1 MSIIILLF
9 TQNALSASLCFGV
22 FLSVLWFVL
31 YVLWVVCL
39 FFFLSPG
46 AKNLKATAVHDWLTC
61 CLSFVVLERNVND
74 PYMCGLNFST

>member
-22 FLSVLWFVL
+22 FFECV
-31 YVLWVVCL
+31 VVCFVCVVGGL
-39 FFFLSPG
+39 FIFFPLPWSE
-46 AKNLKATAVHDWLTC
+46 KLKATAVHDWLT

-74 PYMCGLNFST
+74 PYVCGLNFST